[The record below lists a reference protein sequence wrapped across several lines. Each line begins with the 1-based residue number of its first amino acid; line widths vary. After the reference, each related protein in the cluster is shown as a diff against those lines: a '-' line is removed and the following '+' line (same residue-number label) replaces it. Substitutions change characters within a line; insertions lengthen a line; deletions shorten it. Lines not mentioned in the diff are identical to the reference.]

1 MKVNNLKK
9 RITLFILI
17 LMPGLCAIAQ
27 HPNNP
32 AHVLAFETGMFNR
45 GLAGAG
51 YQRLFIQKERVML
64 GGGAG
69 LGIGG
74 VPFGGAVNQ
83 FYYLAFST
91 GIGFVAGKTQFY
103 LGPGIDLKY
112 IHFHNGVYEQT
123 IADYV
128 SVHYEGVGAMPYLGL
143 SIIEENVFLQ
153 LRGAPLFLMNGLK
166 IKDVFPGVGLTAGY
180 ILR

>member
-1 MKVNNLKK
+1 
-9 RITLFILI
+9 
-17 LMPGLCAIAQ
+17 MPGLCAFGQ
-27 HPNNP
+27 NPNNP

-51 YQRLFIQKERVML
+51 YQRLFIQKERIML
-64 GGGAG
+64 GGGGG

-112 IHFHNGVYEQT
+112 IHFHDGVYEPT
-123 IADYV
+123 IDDYV
-128 SVHYEGVGAMPYLGL
+128 SEHYEGAGAMPFIGL
-143 SIIEENVFLQ
+143 NIIEEHVFLQ

-166 IKDVFPGVGLTAGY
+166 IKEVFPGVGLTAGY
-180 ILR
+180 IIR